1 MESVGKMKNT
11 VKPPTYL
18 TFKGSVTRKENTT
31 ELPEDNDA
39 RNLCGNTW
47 GIPLVLS
54 NIVS

>member
-18 TFKGSVTRKENTT
+18 TFKGSIKENTT
-31 ELPEDNDA
+31 ELPKDHDA
-39 RNLCGNTW
+39 RNLRGNTW

>member
-1 MESVGKMKNT
+1 MEAVEKMKNT
-11 VKPPTYL
+11 VKPLTYL

>member
-1 MESVGKMKNT
+1 MEAVEKMKNT
-11 VKPPTYL
+11 VKPLTYL

-31 ELPEDNDA
+31 ELPEDHDA
-39 RNLCGNTW
+39 RNLRGNTW